1 MTARRFPPH
10 GLQPSGDPNGHEPGI
25 AHGLLRVARRYAETE
40 AVRAIAAVLAVA
52 AVVVL
57 AGLAWLWVFGK

>member
-1 MTARRFPPH
+1 
-10 GLQPSGDPNGHEPGI
+10 
-25 AHGLLRVARRYAETE
+25 LLRVARRYAETE

-57 AGLAWLWVFGK
+57 AALASVWVFGK